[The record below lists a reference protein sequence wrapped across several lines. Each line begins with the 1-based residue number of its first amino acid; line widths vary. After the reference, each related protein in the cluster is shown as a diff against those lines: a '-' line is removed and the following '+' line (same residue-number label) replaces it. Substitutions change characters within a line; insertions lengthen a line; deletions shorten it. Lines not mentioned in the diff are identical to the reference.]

1 MKLPTLRTP
10 IGFVGFHA
18 AFLLGA
24 CIVSSADTQHVNM
37 LSRHMPEIAYTP
49 ANFAVW
55 DGWTK
60 AYAVVTLIAAAVLIA
75 WRCAKRQPMRLV
87 WDLSVIA
94 GAYLAGCVIIRLWS
108 FLCGAVPVLAIPIE
122 IVLMLARWT
131 WLPHTLGVPVLL
143 FYFERDRI
151 RRERWGHDSQL

>member
-1 MKLPTLRTP
+1 MKRPTLRTP

-24 CIVSSADTQHVNM
+24 CIRSSADTAHVNM

-60 AYAVVTLIAAAVLIA
+60 AYAIAALIAAAVLIA
-75 WRCAKRQPMRLV
+75 WRCAKRQPARLV
-87 WDLSVIA
+87 RDLLVMV
-94 GAYLAGCVIIRLWS
+94 GAYLAGSALIRLWG

-143 FYFERDRI
+143 LYVWRSSQK
-151 RRERWGHDSQL
+151 REAWGHDSQL